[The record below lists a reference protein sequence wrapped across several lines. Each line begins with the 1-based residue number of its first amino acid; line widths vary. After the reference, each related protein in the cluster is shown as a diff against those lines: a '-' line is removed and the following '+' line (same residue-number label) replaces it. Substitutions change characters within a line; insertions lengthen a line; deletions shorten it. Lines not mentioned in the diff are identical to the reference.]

1 MTKNDI
7 DSKYDKKVQYFI
19 FEFMF
24 IFPEDEPF
32 PTPPANDTD
41 GQRFYLKRMIQW
53 AEQSGIKVRF
63 GFT

>member
-1 MTKNDI
+1 MMKNDI
-7 DSKYDKKVQYFI
+7 DFKYDKKFQYFI